1 VLLGS
6 AHLTQAAGEQGISF
20 PPEAAAAAIR
30 IVHRSAADRANVFIA
45 REPVSRFY

>member
-6 AHLTQAAGEQGISF
+6 AHLTQAAEEQGISF
-20 PPEAAAAAIR
+20 PPEAVAAAIR
-30 IVHRSAADRANVFIA
+30 IVRHSGADHANVFIA